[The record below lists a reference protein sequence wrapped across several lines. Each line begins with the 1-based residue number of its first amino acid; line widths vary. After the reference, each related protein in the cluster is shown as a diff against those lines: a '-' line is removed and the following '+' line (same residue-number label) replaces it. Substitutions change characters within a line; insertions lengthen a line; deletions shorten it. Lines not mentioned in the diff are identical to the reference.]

1 MKTARGFT
9 LIEMLITVVLVGILA
24 SVVVPLTEMSVRR
37 GKEQELRAALR
48 EIRGAI
54 DAYKRAGDEGR
65 IYRSATTTGYPATL
79 DVLVEGAQDMKDPG
93 RRKIYFLRRVPRD
106 PMNPDLKLAPT
117 ATWGKRLLCERSG
130 SDPKEGDDVYD
141 CLFDKSAG
149 GAEWPAVRS
158 MVSTNEEIARIHVD
172 RTLGGD
178 GDCVGTAEHRRA
190 ALHP

>member
-79 DVLVEGAQDMKDPG
+79 DVLVEGACG
-93 RRKIYFLRRVPRD
+93 RADAHPHRHEHQGHDRK
-106 PMNPDLKLAPT
+106 
-117 ATWGKRLLCERSG
+117 
-130 SDPKEGDDVYD
+130 
-141 CLFDKSAG
+141 
-149 GAEWPAVRS
+149 
-158 MVSTNEEIARIHVD
+158 VSNF
-172 RTLGGD
+172 
-178 GDCVGTAEHRRA
+178 
-190 ALHP
+190 